1 MNFLKILPAGLL
13 LILASCNNPEKEA
26 TSTQTTT
33 VENTEVKVEDTEPV
47 TAPVTGETCYG
58 SKTGNS
64 SVEMSLNVNGNMVTG
79 NLNYLP
85 EAKDKNMGTL
95 KGKMM
100 GDTLL
105 ADYTFMSEGVE
116 SVREVI
122 FLKSGDGYK
131 EGYGPAKD
139 QNGKMIFEDLKK
151 IDFSQSVPLV
161 KVDCNKGKL

>member
-1 MNFLKILPAGLL
+1 MYFNKILPAGLL
-13 LILASCNNPEKEA
+13 LMFAACNNPET
-26 TSTQTTT
+26 TSETTT
-33 VENTEVKVEDTEPV
+33 TTETTTDVKAEENATP
-47 TAPVTGETCYG
+47 APSASGETCYG

-64 SVEMSLNVNGNMVTG
+64 TVEMALTVNDGSVAGT
-79 NLNYLP
+79 LNYLP
-85 EAKDKNMGTL
+85 EAKDKNTGTIR
-95 KGKMM
+95 GKMR

-122 FLKSGDGYK
+122 FLKTADGYK
-131 EGYGPAKD
+131 EGYGPVKD
-139 QNGKMIFEDLKK
+139 QKGKMVFEDLKK